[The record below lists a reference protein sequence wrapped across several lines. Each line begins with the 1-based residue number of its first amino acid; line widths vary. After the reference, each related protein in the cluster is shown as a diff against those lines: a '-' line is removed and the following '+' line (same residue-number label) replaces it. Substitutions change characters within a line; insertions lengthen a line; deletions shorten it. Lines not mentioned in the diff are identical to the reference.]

1 MSSEAAICSRD
12 SATRSIVARDAMKTP
27 AVLVLYDRPDELR
40 QVLDARLAGISVTW
54 ATAPEEVVPALERA
68 RPEVVFTIKHSRFP
82 GEAHRP
88 AVSFSSV
95 RWVQVGGS
103 GYEHLAPWDA
113 SRVTV
118 TNCHGVLAPFL
129 AETVMAAIAA
139 LNAGLFAYRDRQ
151 RARAWEPTRFRSLA
165 GQTLA
170 VVGAG
175 AIGTHVARLARA
187 FGMRVEGVRRH
198 AVPHFDFD
206 AMHPPEALRA
216 VLARADVVSVHV
228 RATPETRRMFDR
240 EALNAMR
247 PGALFVN
254 TSRGAVVDE
263 AALIDALQSR
273 RLGAAYLDVFER
285 EPLAPE
291 SPLWSM
297 ENVLITPHASDNVV
311 DWPARFADVFADNLD
326 RWRRGDP
333 LGGVVSP

>member
-1 MSSEAAICSRD
+1 
-12 SATRSIVARDAMKTP
+12 MKTP
-27 AVLVLYDRPDELR
+27 SVLVLHNRPDELR
-40 QVLDARLAGISVTW
+40 PLLDARFEGLTVTY
-54 ATAPEEVVPALERA
+54 ASAPDEVVSALERA
-68 RPEVVFTIKHSRFP
+68 RPEVVFTIKHSGFP

-88 AVSFSSV
+88 AVSFPSV
-95 RWVQVGGS
+95 RWVQIGGS
-103 GYEHLAPWDA
+103 GYEHLAPWDS

-129 AETVMAAIAA
+129 AETVMAAIAS

-151 RARAWEPTRFRSLA
+151 RARNWQPTRFRSLA

-187 FGMRVEGVRRH
+187 FGMRVEGVRRCAEAH
-198 AVPHFDFD
+198 PDFD
-206 AMHPPEALRA
+206 AVHSPEALRA

-228 RATPETRRMFDR
+228 RATPETRRMIDG
-240 EALNAMR
+240 EAFAAMR

-263 AALIDALQSR
+263 PALIDALRSGR
-273 RLGAAYLDVFER
+273 VGAAYLDVFER
-285 EPLAPE
+285 EPLTPE

-297 ENVLITPHASDNVV
+297 ENVLITPHASDNVA
-311 DWPARFADVFADNLD
+311 DWPLRFAEVFADNVD
-326 RWRRGDP
+326 RWRRGEP
-333 LGGVVSP
+333 LRLVVTT